1 MKMPKFRLSKENQE
15 AFEKRLM
22 FWKIMR
28 DMFGGWSGLADYL
41 ECWKYVKKGPKRI
54 MKKRIKIYLI
64 RTMFLDLHQE
74 TGLTWSRDG

>member
-1 MKMPKFRLSKENQE
+1 
-15 AFEKRLM
+15 
-22 FWKIMR
+22 MR